1 MERSF
6 SFETKYYEI
15 GKDYYDLN
23 DKERTEFWV
32 RICKPDNL
40 IKDLI
45 KISKKIL
52 IERSD
57 DIIYLTYNETELSS
71 LQTKKLNDKI
81 YWYKRDCIK
90 YTFLPR
96 LIIKK

>member
-15 GKDYYDLN
+15 GKDYYDLT
-23 DKERTEFWV
+23 DKEKTEFWV
-32 RICKPDNL
+32 RISKPDNL
-40 IKDLI
+40 IKDLS

-52 IERSD
+52 IERLD
-57 DIIYLTYNETELSS
+57 DGIYLTYKETELSS
-71 LQTKKLNDKI
+71 LQMGKLNDKI

-90 YTFLPR
+90 WPFLPR